1 MKRRI
6 KQLIDWWHKR
16 DERMRKEKEEYNKE
30 SVIQKAS
37 ELFQICEHNGQ
48 IWFTHD
54 DRLVCPVT
62 MFKEENPVKALASMR
77 DLYIKENKCK

>member
-1 MKRRI
+1 MRRRI
-6 KQLIDWWHKR
+6 KQLLDWWNKR
-16 DERMRKEKEEYNKE
+16 EERMRKKKEEYNKE

>member
-1 MKRRI
+1 MNR
-6 KQLIDWWHKR
+6 LVEWWRKHE
-16 DERMRKEKEEYNKE
+16 ERKRKEKEEYNKE
-30 SVIQKAS
+30 SVVNKAS

-48 IWFTHD
+48 IWFIHD